1 VNRRSVVTLATLGAA
16 LSLAT
21 PALADLPFARGGANQ
36 NSPQDLYLNAGDVPS
51 DLSGKETWMYSAT
64 AEDPDPSNL
73 PILLNPAE
81 LFGVRG
87 GHIADADGSVDTAW
101 QVTTG
106 RPDVKIAVMDS
117 GIKWNDLGAMQNV
130 RLKTA
135 INPGEARMPRND
147 ALATP
152 NEPGEDCSGTG
163 PYDGPAPGGPSHDLN
178 GDGVFNILDYA
189 CDNRVQVN
197 SPNGVGPA
205 NLLEPQD
212 ILIAFTDSADDD
224 GNGYKDDVVGWDF
237 VDDDND
243 PFDDVQYGHGTGEIQ
258 DSVAEAENLQGGA
271 GTCPNCMAYPLRVG
285 DSFVADSNRFAAAV
299 TYATDNGVLVV
310 QEALGAINNTSLARD
325 AVEYAY
331 RHGVTVIA
339 SAADEAA
346 QHNNWPS
353 SLPHVILVNS
363 VTQYSTLAD
372 APEPLPNPFTEQPKS
387 YLKFTGCTNFNSKVT
402 VSIPSVSCS
411 SDATGRA
418 AGIAGLIYSAAM
430 NAIDRGKMNAHPD
443 CEQVNGQPCAVT
455 PNEVRQ
461 LMASGTLGGT
471 PLSDDVDFS
480 QDPEPSCT
488 ATPAPTCTDPFLG
501 RGIEIPALLPVVT
514 LIPSSKRYPARGG
527 HDQFYGYGRVNVSR
541 GVNALVPRPFGNP
554 AIKSNIPPEV
564 EITSPEWF
572 DQVDP
577 TKPTAAVEGEVYAR
591 GRPYT
596 CQVLVAPGHYPN
608 NRTTTQSPPGD
619 FKVVPSTQCDG
630 TTAHTDAFDGTLA
643 NLDLADLR
651 SRFPSVAGSFDGRE
665 PGTLA
670 QTAAGRPNTAPYG
683 FVVKVIATVAG
694 PPALTGE
701 DERSLYLHR
710 DQDMLD
716 GFPRKLGADGE
727 SSPAL
732 ADLDGDN
739 RNELI
744 AATADGFVHAY
755 TRDPD
760 TGEIG
765 ELDNWP
771 VQGEVPGF
779 VSSHAAS
786 PGYDSGAVDPDIGG
800 AIVAGVAVGDANHD
814 GIPEVYAADF
824 EGQVYGWEPDGSL
837 VFQAESTKEFSGA
850 PLAPFQNVRQGS
862 RNRTQR
868 GFLGSPVLADLDQ
881 DDNGKL
887 ELIAAGLDR
896 HVYAWNNDGTPVD
909 GFPVLAVDETKVASV
924 DAATHKVTFSANAG
938 PSLQQGPIVDTP
950 AVGDVSGDSRPE
962 IIVGTNEEYAVD
974 QGNEGPWA
982 VAPSTSP
989 ALNALAPVGLL
1000 TFANGRVYAIKPD
1013 GDPDAPASGTSAFA
1027 AGWPRPIGI
1036 ALAELLPLVGEGING
1051 SPVIAELDCTSG
1063 GSGPKIGTI
1072 PAAGPA
1078 YLLNPDGTSCLGE
1091 ESGRPKVLSSEVSQ
1105 GSSQVDRP
1113 VLPAVGLPAF
1123 GDLGGSQPTFV
1134 APAAGIVRALDLAL
1148 NEYQTGGQD
1157 FYAAWDPATGLMRSG
1172 FPAPVNDLSFLTGP
1186 AVGDVGGASGEEIV
1200 AGTASMDLVAL
1211 TSSGQP
1217 TSTAW
1222 PKLSTDWTIATPL
1235 LGTFGTLDTAA
1246 SARRLVFNLTRS
1258 GYINAYETTAAP
1270 CSAASSP
1277 RFHHDNANSGD
1288 SRRDAVLPGRPT
1300 EATLTAADAGVAFRA
1315 PGDDLLCGKADSY
1328 EIRTSDD
1335 PIDESNFDSATTL
1348 PGAPDPTD
1356 PGIAQSYA
1364 FPAGALRYV
1373 AIRAVDDQGNVGR
1386 VAVIDRG
1393 EEPPPLD
1400 SDGDGVPDA
1409 DDQCPNEAGPASNN
1423 GCPIVPPGPCAN
1435 VIGGTSGPD
1444 KLQGTGD
1451 GDRIKGRAGNDTV
1464 KAGGGDDCVSGG
1476 SGSDRLGGG
1485 PGQDKLR
1492 AGSGDD
1498 RLRGS
1503 TGDDM
1508 IRARGRGKD
1517 MIRCGPGTDEAKVDQ
1532 RDRVKGCETVLRK

>member
-1 VNRRSVVTLATLGAA
+1 MTRRTALTLATLATT
-16 LSLAT
+16 LSIAT
-21 PALADLPFARGGANQ
+21 PALAEFPFSRGGSNL
-36 NSPQDLYLNAGDVPS
+36 NDPKDLYLGAGEVPG

-64 AEDPDPSNL
+64 SEAPDPSN
-73 PILLNPAE
+73 IAVITNPAE

-101 QVTTG
+101 QITTG
-106 RPDVKIAVMDS
+106 RPEVKIAVLDS
-117 GIKWNDLGAMQNV
+117 GIKWNDFGAMRNV
-130 RLKTA
+130 RFKTA
-135 INPGEARMPRND
+135 LNPGEAKLPRND
-147 ALATP
+147 GLATP
-152 NEPGEDCSGTG
+152 NEPGEDCSPTG
-163 PYDGPAPGGPSHDLN
+163 PYDGPQPGGPSHDLN
-178 GDGVFNILDYA
+178 GDGLFNILDYA
-189 CDNRVQVN
+189 CDNRVLVDTP
-197 SPNGVGPA
+197 SGVGPA
-205 NLLEPQD
+205 GMLEPQD
-212 ILIAFTDSADDD
+212 VLIAFSDGVDDD
-224 GNGYKDDVVGWDF
+224 SNGYKDDIVGWDF
-237 VDDDND
+237 LDDDND
-243 PFDDVQYGHGTGEIQ
+243 PFDDVQYGHGTGESQ
-258 DSVAEAENLQGGA
+258 DSVAEAENPQGGA
-271 GTCPNCMAYPLRVG
+271 GTCPNCMAYHMRVG
-285 DSFVADSNRFAAAV
+285 DSFVADSNRFAGAL
-299 TYATDNGVLVV
+299 TYATDNGVLVI

-363 VTQYSTLAD
+363 VTQYSEFAELPD
-372 APEPLPNPFTEQPKS
+372 PLPSTLTEQPKS
-387 YLKFTGCTNFNSKVT
+387 YLKFTGCTNFNAKVT

-430 NAIDRGKMNAHPD
+430 NAVDRGKLDPHPD
-443 CEQVNGQPCAVT
+443 CQQVNGNPCAVT

-461 LMASGTLGGT
+461 LMASGTLAGT

-480 QDPEPSCT
+480 QDPEPSC
-488 ATPAPTCTDPFLG
+488 AAALTPVCTDPFMG
-501 RGIEIPALLPVVT
+501 RGIEIPTLIPLVT
-514 LIPSSKRYPARGG
+514 LIPTSKRYPARGG

-541 GVNALVPRPFGNP
+541 GVNALMPRPFGDP
-554 AIKSNIPPEV
+554 AVKANVPPEV

-577 TKPTAAVEGEVYAR
+577 TQPTAAIEGEVYAR

-619 FKVVPSTQCDG
+619 FKPVPSNHCNG
-630 TTAHTDAFDGTLA
+630 TTRTTSFDGTLA
-643 NLDLADLR
+643 QLNLADLK
-651 SRFPSVAGSFDGRE
+651 SQFPAIAGTFDGRE

-670 QTAAGRPNTAPYG
+670 QTSAGRPNSAPYG
-683 FVVKVIATVAG
+683 FVVKVVATVAG

-701 DERSLYLHR
+701 DQRALYLHR

-760 TGEIG
+760 TGDIG

-771 VQGEVPGF
+771 VQGDTPGF
-779 VSSHAAS
+779 VASHAAS
-786 PGYDSGAVDPDIGG
+786 PGYNTGAVDTDVGG
-800 AIVAGVAVGDANHD
+800 SIVAGVAVGDANHD

-824 EGQVYGWEPDGSL
+824 EGQIYGWEPDGSL
-837 VFQAESTKEFSGA
+837 VFEAESTKEFSGA
-850 PLAPFQNVRQGS
+850 PLTPFQNVRQGN

-896 HVYAWNNDGTPVD
+896 HVYAWNHDGTPIS

-924 DAATHKVTFSANAG
+924 DPATHKVNFSAAAG

-950 AVGDVSGDSRPE
+950 AVGDVSGDPRPE

-974 QGNEGPWA
+974 EGSEGPWA

-989 ALNALAPVGLL
+989 VLNLLAPAGLL
-1000 TFANGRVYAIKPD
+1000 QFANGRVYAIKAS
-1013 GDPDAPASGTSAFA
+1013 GDPDSPAAGTSPFA
-1027 AGWPRPIGI
+1027 PGWPRPIGI

-1051 SPVIAELDCTSG
+1051 SPVIAELDCSSG
-1063 GSGPKIGTI
+1063 GSGPKVGTM

-1105 GSSQVDRP
+1105 GSSQIDRP

-1123 GDLGGSQPTFV
+1123 GDLGGTQPTFD
-1134 APAAGIVRALDLAL
+1134 APAAGIIRALDLAL
-1148 NEYQTGGQD
+1148 NDYQTGGQD
-1157 FYAAWDPATGLMRSG
+1157 FYAAWDPATGLMRTG
-1172 FPAPVNDLSFLTGP
+1172 FPSPVNDLSFLTGP
-1186 AVGDVGGASGEEIV
+1186 AIGDVGGSAGEEIV
-1200 AGTASMDLVAL
+1200 AGTASMDVVAMTGTGL
-1211 TSSGQP
+1211 P
-1217 TSTAW
+1217 TSDAW

-1235 LGTFGTLDTAA
+1235 LGTFGTLDTEAA
-1246 SARRLVFNLTRS
+1246 ARRVVFNLTRS
-1258 GYINAYETTAAP
+1258 GYINAYETTATPCAP
-1270 CSAASSP
+1270 ASSP

-1288 SRRDAVLPGRPT
+1288 SRRDAVLPGNPSDVVIVPDQDGFEFT
-1300 EATLTAADAGVAFRA
+1300 A
-1315 PGDDLLCGKADSY
+1315 PGDDLMCGTADSY
-1328 EIRTSDD
+1328 EIRTSAN
-1335 PIDESNFDSATTL
+1335 PITESNFADASQL
-1348 PGAPDPTD
+1348 NGAPDPAE
-1356 PGIAQSYA
+1356 PGTEQSYA
-1364 FPAGALRYV
+1364 FQGEVLRYV

-1386 VAVIDRG
+1386 VASVDRG
-1393 EEPPPLD
+1393 EDPPPVD
-1400 SDGDGVPDA
+1400 TDGDGVSDV
-1409 DDQCPNEAGPASNN
+1409 DDDCPTEAGPVSNN
-1423 GCPIVPPGPCAN
+1423 GCPIVPPGPCSNPINGTTGPDNLHGTADGDRIRALEGDDQVSAVKGADC
-1435 VIGGTSGPD
+1435 VIGGT
-1444 KLQGTGD
+1444 
-1451 GDRIKGRAGNDTV
+1451 GNDRLSGN
-1464 KAGGGDDCVSGG
+1464 GGA
-1476 SGSDRLGGG
+1476 DR
-1485 PGQDKLR
+1485 LR
-1492 AGSGDD
+1492 AGPGDD
-1498 RLRGS
+1498 RLRGGK
-1503 TGDDM
+1503 GDDKL
-1508 IRARGRGKD
+1508 RARGQGTD
-1517 MIRCGPGTDEAKVDQ
+1517 IVTCGPGDDEAKVD
-1532 RDRVKGCETVLRK
+1532 RKDRVRRCETVLRA